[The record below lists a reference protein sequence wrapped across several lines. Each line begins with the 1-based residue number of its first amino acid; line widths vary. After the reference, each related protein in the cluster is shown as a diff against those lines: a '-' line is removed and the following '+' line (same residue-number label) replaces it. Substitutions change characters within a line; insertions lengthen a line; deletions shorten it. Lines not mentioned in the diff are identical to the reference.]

1 MSDAGR
7 IISGPPSRPNSGG
20 GAGSL
25 LRANRTA
32 QQQVEQ
38 PVEPSR
44 TVAPPPPAPRR
55 AVQQTIASAPESEV
69 EDPVMTVEPSEAPA
83 VTFRE
88 PEPSTEAAEDVPPA
102 VVEPAAA
109 PAPQTQQQRQRQ
121 RQAAESAQGPTTP
134 YTRRRY
140 GDSGEENPDDIV
152 KVTFEIRRGDRD
164 AFNDAF
170 AAASLHE
177 GYTTPKDILVDI
189 YLGETKRLQ
198 DTYNGGQPFPKRMK
212 QAPRGRPIRRE
223 N

>member
-7 IISGPPSRPNSGG
+7 TISGPPSRPNSGG

-32 QQQVEQ
+32 QQQVEV
-38 PVEPSR
+38 PAASSR
-44 TVAPPPPAPRR
+44 AVSPPPPAPRR
-55 AVQQTIASAPESEV
+55 AVQQTIASAPDSGV
-69 EDPVMTVEPSEAPA
+69 EDPVTTVEPSEMPA
-83 VTFRE
+83 VTLRE
-88 PEPSTEAAEDVPPA
+88 PEQPAIAQEEST
-102 VVEPAAA
+102 PAAA
-109 PAPQTQQQRQRQ
+109 PQQQPTT
-121 RQAAESAQGPTTP
+121 QGPTTP

-140 GDSGEENPDDIV
+140 GAPGEENPDDIV

-189 YLGETKRLQ
+189 YVGETKRLQ
-198 DTYNGGQPFPKRMK
+198 DTYNAGEPFPKRMK

>member
-1 MSDAGR
+1 
-7 IISGPPSRPNSGG
+7 
-20 GAGSL
+20 
-25 LRANRTA
+25 
-32 QQQVEQ
+32 
-38 PVEPSR
+38 
-44 TVAPPPPAPRR
+44 
-55 AVQQTIASAPESEV
+55 
-69 EDPVMTVEPSEAPA
+69 MTVEPSETPA
-83 VTFRE
+83 VTFAE
-88 PEPSTEAAEDVPPA
+88 PEPSTAAAEDGPPT
-102 VVEPAAA
+102 VVEPAAAA
-109 PAPQTQQQRQRQ
+109 PAPQTRQQQ
-121 RQAAESAQGPTTP
+121 QAAESAQAPTTP

-189 YLGETKRLQ
+189 YVGETKRLQ

>member
-7 IISGPPSRPNSGG
+7 TISGPPSRPNSGG

-32 QQQVEQ
+32 QQQVE
-38 PVEPSR
+38 PSR

-55 AVQQTIASAPESEV
+55 ALQQTIASAPESEV
-69 EDPVMTVEPSEAPA
+69 EEPVMTVEPSETPA

-88 PEPSTEAAEDVPPA
+88 PEPTTASAEDVAPA
-102 VVEPAAA
+102 VTEAEVAA
-109 PAPQTQQQRQRQ
+109 PQQQQ
-121 RQAAESAQGPTTP
+121 QAAEPSQGPTTP

-140 GDSGEENPDDIV
+140 GDSGDENPDDIV
-152 KVTFEIRRGDRD
+152 KVTFEIRRSDRD

-189 YLGETKRLQ
+189 YVGETKRLQ
-198 DTYNGGQPFPKRMK
+198 DAYNGGQPFPKRMK

>member
-32 QQQVEQ
+32 QQQAEQ

-44 TVAPPPPAPRR
+44 AVAPPPPAPRR

-69 EDPVMTVEPSEAPA
+69 EDPVMTVEPSETPA

-88 PEPSTEAAEDVPPA
+88 PEPTTAAAEDIPTA
-102 VVEPAAA
+102 VVEPAAD
-109 PAPQTQQQRQRQ
+109 PTPQQQQQTQQQ
-121 RQAAESAQGPTTP
+121 AAEPAQGPTTP

-140 GDSGEENPDDIV
+140 GDSGAENPDDIV

-189 YLGETKRLQ
+189 YVGETKRLQ

-212 QAPRGRPIRRE
+212 QAPRGRPIRRQ

>member
-32 QQQVEQ
+32 QQ

-69 EDPVMTVEPSEAPA
+69 EYPVMTVEPSEAPA

-88 PEPSTEAAEDVPPA
+88 PEPSTAAAEDVPPA
-102 VVEPAAA
+102 VVEPAAG
-109 PAPQTQQQRQRQ
+109 PAPQTPQQRQ

>member
-32 QQQVEQ
+32 QQ

-55 AVQQTIASAPESEV
+55 AVQQTIASAPEV
-69 EDPVMTVEPSEAPA
+69 EYPVMTVEPSEAPA

-88 PEPSTEAAEDVPPA
+88 PDPSTAAAEDVPPA

-109 PAPQTQQQRQRQ
+109 PAPQTPQERQ

>member
-1 MSDAGR
+1 MSDEGR
-7 IISGPPSRPNSGG
+7 IIAAPPSRPNSGG

-32 QQQVEQ
+32 QQQAE
-38 PVEPSR
+38 PAPEPSR
-44 TVAPPPPAPRR
+44 AVAPPPPAPRR
-55 AVQQTIASAPESEV
+55 AVQQTIASVPDAEV
-69 EDPVMTVEPSEAPA
+69 EADPVMTVEPTATPP
-83 VTFRE
+83 VTFQE
-88 PEPSTEAAEDVPPA
+88 PEQPPQAPTGTSPVTADPEPVAVP
-102 VVEPAAA
+102 
-109 PAPQTQQQRQRQ
+109 QQQ
-121 RQAAESAQGPTTP
+121 APTPEPTPGPTTP

-177 GYTTPKDILVDI
+177 GYTTPKDILVDL
-189 YLGETKRLQ
+189 YVRETKRLQ

-223 N
+223 T

>member
-32 QQQVEQ
+32 QQQQVEQ

-44 TVAPPPPAPRR
+44 AVAPPPPAPRR

-69 EDPVMTVEPSEAPA
+69 EEPVMTVEPSDTPA

-88 PEPSTEAAEDVPPA
+88 PEPFTAPAEDVPTA

-109 PAPQTQQQRQRQ
+109 PAPQTQQQV
-121 RQAAESAQGPTTP
+121 AEPAQGPTTP

-140 GDSGEENPDDIV
+140 GDSGKENPDDIV

-189 YLGETKRLQ
+189 YVGETKRLQ
-198 DTYNGGQPFPKRMK
+198 DTYNDGQPFPKRMK

>member
-32 QQQVEQ
+32 QQ

-69 EDPVMTVEPSEAPA
+69 EYPVMTVEPSEAPA
-83 VTFRE
+83 VTFRK
-88 PEPSTEAAEDVPPA
+88 PEPSTAAAEDVPPA

-109 PAPQTQQQRQRQ
+109 PAPQTPQQRQ

>member
-32 QQQVEQ
+32 QQ

-55 AVQQTIASAPESEV
+55 AVQQTIASAPEV
-69 EDPVMTVEPSEAPA
+69 EYPVMTVEPSEAPA

-88 PEPSTEAAEDVPPA
+88 PEPSTAAAEDVPPA

-109 PAPQTQQQRQRQ
+109 PAPQTPQERQ

>member
-32 QQQVEQ
+32 QQQAEQ

-55 AVQQTIASAPESEV
+55 AVQQTIATAPQSEV
-69 EDPVMTVEPSEAPA
+69 EDPVMTVEPSETPA

-88 PEPSTEAAEDVPPA
+88 PEPSTAAAEDVAPA
-102 VVEPAAA
+102 VAEVAGAA
-109 PAPQTQQQRQRQ
+109 APQTQQQ
-121 RQAAESAQGPTTP
+121 QAAEPAQGPTTP

-189 YLGETKRLQ
+189 YVGETKRLQ